1 LKNPS
6 KDLWIKLVP
15 FLSPAL
21 LFIIACMQF
30 GTASISELSPWKGG
44 GFGMFSTIE
53 SPSSR
58 VIRVYL
64 ITNGKTRVPVQIP
77 DQSRKLAAQIR
88 TKPKQSDIDKLA
100 VALSNQS
107 WATYKMLP
115 TQEQYY
121 RLHEKYFPGSP
132 LPIDSAANQR
142 LQYAANLNQLFDQMQ
157 WIKIVKDGEKAD
169 RVLDFE
175 SVEVECLQMKFDK
188 AKSKLVL
195 QSIAKA
201 LKKRYGNDIK

>member
-1 LKNPS
+1 
-6 KDLWIKLVP
+6 VP
-15 FLSPAL
+15 FLAPAV
-21 LFIIACMQF
+21 LFMIACVQF
-30 GTASISELSPWKGG
+30 GTASITELSPWKGG

-58 VIRVYL
+58 VIRVHL
-64 ITNGKTRVPVQIP
+64 ITSDKTKIPVKVP
-77 DQSRKLAAQIR
+77 DQFRKLVGQIR

-100 VALSNQS
+100 VALSNKS
-107 WATYKMLP
+107 WATYNMLP
-115 TQEQYY
+115 IQEQYF

-132 LPIDSAANQR
+132 LPADSVSNKR
-142 LQYAANLNQLFDQMQ
+142 LQYAASLNELFDQMQ
-157 WIKIVKDGEKAD
+157 WVSVVKDGEKVD

-201 LKKRYGNDIK
+201 LRNRYGNDAK